1 MQTAISGWNV
11 DILYVGD
18 WTAARESAFACRDEW
33 TDVWRPVEYTVF
45 KAILAGFRHE
55 IERRMRDAERLRQ
68 RAEDDRLKS
77 IAMRCRFYEVQG
89 RYADGRAM
97 TRRDCERATARDL
110 KLTVEE
116 VGAAVIEAEQRG
128 LFGD

>member
-1 MQTAISGWNV
+1 MLATTGWNIEV
-11 DILYVGD
+11 IYVGD
-18 WTAARESAFACRDEW
+18 WTQARESAFVLRDEW
-33 TDVWRPVEYTVF
+33 TPVWRPVEYAAF
-45 KAILAGFRHE
+45 KDIIKAFRNAID
-55 IERRMRDAERLRQ
+55 RRMREAERLRQ

-89 RYADGRAM
+89 RYVDGTPM
-97 TRRDCERATARDL
+97 SRRDCERATARDL

-116 VGAAVIEAEQRG
+116 VGAAVLEAEQRG